1 MIAVKYGNTF
11 LKVLDQF
18 SIENSSR
25 EVKFNDLDVDFTGYT
40 INDLPVKY
48 QEIQLVEI
56 SESVKRTSP
65 LVTNIYF
72 TGYLESYT
80 IPEMHN
86 TWEDK
91 ILSMT
96 IISPYALASL
106 RSSSLI
112 GTYSLEETITRIVQ
126 PLIDDGFIIKEMIVS
141 SVNVTSGYLLETVET
156 CLNDLSNKYNF
167 WWYIDENKNMYFY
180 DLEYLT
186 SKNIEN
192 KYNLNNMPA
201 GSMSIS
207 PSMDATDYCNVIN
220 FKNVR
225 MYVPSVLTDDLSI
238 NPLVDETTIK
248 LSKNDKIEFNFPFDI
263 TVKNIQKS
271 IENNALQDYGDSSL
285 NEPFILQIQTGSS
298 TINASIKLVN
308 NQLVFDNISKEAN
321 ASTSGETVTELFSI
335 TTDSFFTTLVTG
347 LTYLGEDTITG
358 TIKQISSCSGLKW
371 TKMKFIN
378 NIEVDKCKGVVS
390 TSGRIE
396 KIIDLDEAWKT
407 EQELKD
413 LAVSYLKLNISQTDE
428 LEIEL
433 DRKPDFGIG
442 DIVYFDLDEF
452 FTNNN
457 YIVTDTK
464 WNYVNDDDQ
473 TWTVSLRN
481 KNYLANFIDV
491 FRGEAYENDDEKDV
505 NLIVVN
511 YVNEE
516 IFEKHEL
523 GEIYSKTE
531 YNYVNEIYV
540 GSEVNL

>member
-1 MIAVKYGNTF
+1 MIAVKYGDTF
-11 LKVLDQF
+11 FKVLDEF
-18 SIENSSR
+18 TIENSSR
-25 EVKFNDLDVDFTGYT
+25 EVKFNDLNVDFTGYT

-48 QEIQLVEI
+48 QEVQLVEI
-56 SESVKRTSP
+56 SESVKRTPP
-65 LVTNIYF
+65 LITNVYF
-72 TGYLESYT
+72 TGYLESYK

-96 IISPYALASL
+96 IISPYALTSL
-106 RSSSLI
+106 RSTSLI
-112 GTYSLEETITRIVQ
+112 GTYTLQETLTKIVQ
-126 PLIDDGFIIKEMIVS
+126 PLIDDGFVIKDMIVS
-141 SVNVTSGYLLETVET
+141 SANVTSGYLLETVET

-167 WWYIDENKNMYFY
+167 WWYIDENKNIYFY
-180 DLEYLT
+180 DIEYLT
-186 SKNIEN
+186 SKDIEN
-192 KYNLNNMPA
+192 KYNLSELPA
-201 GSMSIS
+201 GIMSIS

-225 MYVPSVLTDDLSI
+225 MYVPSALTDDLSI
-238 NPLVDETTIK
+238 NPLVDEVEIK
-248 LSKNDKIEFNFPFDI
+248 LSQNDKIEFNFPFDI
-263 TVKNIQKS
+263 TVDNIKKS
-271 IENNALQDYGDSSL
+271 IKNNALSDYGDSSL
-285 NEPFILQIQTGSS
+285 NEPFILKIQTGSS

-308 NQLVFDNISKEAN
+308 NQLVFDNITKDTNS
-321 ASTSGETVTELFSI
+321 SISGQTPTELFAI
-335 TTDSFFTTLVTG
+335 TTDSFFSTLVTG
-347 LTYLGEDTITG
+347 LTYLGESTITG
-358 TIKQISSCSGLKW
+358 TIKRISSCSGLKW

-378 NIEVDKCKGVVS
+378 NVEVDKCKGVVS

-396 KIIDLDEAWKT
+396 KIIDLSEAWRT

-413 LAVSYLKLNISQTDE
+413 LAVSYLKLNLSQTDE

-433 DRKPDFGIG
+433 DRKPEFGIG
-442 DIVYFDLDEF
+442 DTVYFDLDEF

-457 YIVTDTK
+457 YIVTDTE

-491 FRGEAYENDDEKDV
+491 FRGEAYENNDDKDV

-516 IFEKHEL
+516 MFEKHE
-523 GEIYSKTE
+523 
-531 YNYVNEIYV
+531 VV
-540 GSEVNL
+540 

>member
-56 SESVKRTSP
+56 SESVKRTPP
-65 LVTNIYF
+65 LITNVYF

-80 IPEMHN
+80 IPKMHN

-96 IISPYALASL
+96 IISPYALTSL
-106 RSSSLI
+106 RSTSLI

-126 PLIDDGFIIKEMIVS
+126 PLIDDGFVIKEMIVS
-141 SVNVTSGYLLETVET
+141 SANVTSGYLLETVET

-180 DLEYLT
+180 DIEYLT

-192 KYNLNNMPA
+192 RYNLSNMPT
-201 GSMSIS
+201 GSMNIS
-207 PSMDATDYCNVIN
+207 PSMEATDYCNVIN

-225 MYVPSVLTDDLSI
+225 TYVPSVLNNDLNI

-263 TVKNIQKS
+263 TVDNIKKS
-271 IENNALQDYGDSSL
+271 IKNNALQDYGDKSL
-285 NEPFILQIQTGSS
+285 NEPFILQIQTSNS

-308 NQLVFDNISKEAN
+308 NKLVFDNISKETN
-321 ASTSGETVTELFSI
+321 ASTSGETPTELFSI
-335 TTDSFFTTLVTG
+335 TTDSFFNTLVTG
-347 LTYLGEDTITG
+347 LTYLGENTITG

-396 KIIDLDEAWKT
+396 KIIDLDGAWKT

-413 LAVSYLKLNISQTDE
+413 LAVSYLKLNLSQTDE

-457 YIVTDTK
+457 YIITDTK

-516 IFEKHEL
+516 LFEKHE
-523 GEIYSKTE
+523 
-531 YNYVNEIYV
+531 VV
-540 GSEVNL
+540 

>member
-25 EVKFNDLDVDFTGYT
+25 EVKFNDLNVDFTGYT

-56 SESVKRTSP
+56 SESAKRTLP

-112 GTYSLEETITRIVQ
+112 GTYSLKETITRIVQ
-126 PLIDDGFIIKEMIVS
+126 PLVDDGFVIKEMIVS
-141 SVNVTSGYLLETVET
+141 SINVTSGYLLETVET

-192 KYNLNNMPA
+192 RYNLNNMPA

-207 PSMDATDYCNVIN
+207 PSMEATDYCNVIN

-271 IENNALQDYGDSSL
+271 IESNALNDYADESF
-285 NEPFILQIQTGSS
+285 NEPFILQIQTSSS
-298 TINASIKLVN
+298 TINASIKLIN
-308 NQLVFDNISKEAN
+308 NQLVFDNISRDTN
-321 ASTSGETVTELFSI
+321 ASISSEISELFSI
-335 TTDSFFTTLVTG
+335 NTDSFFSTLVTG

-371 TKMKFIN
+371 TKMTFIN
-378 NIEVDKCKGVVS
+378 NVEVDKCKGTVS
-390 TSGRIE
+390 NSGRIE
-396 KIIDLDEAWKT
+396 KIVDLNETWRT
-407 EQELKD
+407 EQELKE
-413 LAVSYLKLNISQTDE
+413 LAVSYLKLNLTQTDE

-442 DIVYFDLDEF
+442 DTVYFDLEEF
-452 FTNNN
+452 FTNNE
-457 YIVTDTK
+457 YIVTDTS
-464 WNYVNDDDQ
+464 WNYINDDDQ
-473 TWTVSLRN
+473 TWTILLRN

-491 FRGEAYENDDEKDV
+491 FRGESYNNDDEKDV

-511 YVNEE
+511 YVNEKM
-516 IFEKHEL
+516 FERHEL
-523 GEIYSKTE
+523 AEIYSKTE
-531 YNYVNEIYV
+531 YNYVNEIFL